1 MLLVEQNARLALSI
15 AHRAYLLEQGR
26 IAFHGTAAEVSANGA
41 ISRAYLGIKG
51 G

>member
-1 MLLVEQNARLALSI
+1 MALSV

-26 IAFHGTAAEVSANGA
+26 IVFQGTASDVSANEA